1 MSARAGIVVTGTE
14 VLTGRIQ
21 DRNGPWLSDRLL
33 ELGVELAHITIC
45 GDRPEDIDAQLRFLA
60 DQDVDLI
67 LTSGGLGPTA
77 DDMTVEMVARF
88 CERELVLDD
97 ELEEKIAGILKPLM
111 ARFSH
116 WDFDAVRAANRKQA
130 LVPEGAFIIDPVGTA
145 PGVVVPGKPTV
156 VVLPGP
162 PRELQP
168 MWRTAVNT
176 DAVLEAIA
184 GRTTYLHE
192 TVRMFGLP
200 ESGLA
205 DTLRDA
211 EEGIAGFEALEITT
225 CLRRGEIEMVTRYE
239 PDAADVYAELVSL
252 VRERHGREI
261 FSDDGSR
268 VDDLVAQLLAG
279 RRVATAESC
288 TSGLLA
294 ARLTERPG
302 SSAYVAG
309 GVVAYA
315 NEAKVELLDVDPQL
329 IEEHGAVSEPVAEA
343 MAEGALKQF
352 GADTAVAI
360 TGIAGPDGGTE
371 EKPVGTV
378 CWSVRLDG
386 RSRDHAD
393 GAAAGRQ
400 GGHPRP
406 LDHRRDAPVAA
417 PALRVSGPRAR
428 LFLALDLPEPARA
441 SLASWRDTLVADRS
455 DLRPVSPE
463 ALHVTLV
470 FLGWQDESAAPK
482 IADAAFGALPA
493 GRPPRLTP
501 VGVRSLPPRNPRLF
515 ALDLEDEGGRAAA
528 LQASASA
535 ALEAGGWY
543 RPEKRPFWPH
553 LTLARVKRRERRVAP
568 LPDASAAAERAVR
581 GACRDPVPLH
591 AAPPRGALRAA
602 GAYLACGC
610 RRFPSRT
617 PRSLTARS
625 AYEPGRR
632 ATPRRSQPPARTRR
646 YRAGRSSRT
655 TTKSDTPASSSPAPP
670 PTSRT
675 DASWTWR

>member
-1 MSARAGIVVTGTE
+1 VSARAGIVVTGTE

-33 ELGVELAHITIC
+33 EQGVELAHITIC

-60 DQDVDLI
+60 DQGVDLI

-130 LVPEGAFIIDPVGTA
+130 LVPEGAFIIDP
-145 PGVVVPGKPTV
+145 GVVVPGKPTV

-176 DAVLEAIA
+176 DAVQEAIA

-211 EEGIAGFEALEITT
+211 EEGIARFEALEITT

-252 VRERHGREI
+252 IRERHGREI
-261 FSDDGSR
+261 FSEDGSR

-288 TSGLLA
+288 TAGLLA

-329 IEEHGAVSEPVAEA
+329 IKEHGAVSEPVADA
-343 MAEGALKQF
+343 MADGALKQF
-352 GADTAVAI
+352 EADTAVAI

-378 CWSVRLDG
+378 CWSVQLTDG
-386 RSRDHAD
+386 RGITRTVRLPGDRAD
-393 GAAAGRQ
+393 IR
-400 GGHPRP
+400 
-406 LDHRRDAPVAA
+406 
-417 PALRVSGPRAR
+417 
-428 LFLALDLPEPARA
+428 
-441 SLASWRDTLVADRS
+441 DRS
-455 DLRPVSPE
+455 TTVAMHL
-463 ALHVTLV
+463 LH
-470 FLGWQDESAAPK
+470 
-482 IADAAFGALPA
+482 
-493 GRPPRLTP
+493 RLL
-501 VGVRSLPPRNPRLF
+501 S
-515 ALDLEDEGGRAAA
+515 E
-528 LQASASA
+528 
-535 ALEAGGWY
+535 
-543 RPEKRPFWPH
+543 
-553 LTLARVKRRERRVAP
+553 
-568 LPDASAAAERAVR
+568 
-581 GACRDPVPLH
+581 
-591 AAPPRGALRAA
+591 
-602 GAYLACGC
+602 
-610 RRFPSRT
+610 
-617 PRSLTARS
+617 
-625 AYEPGRR
+625 
-632 ATPRRSQPPARTRR
+632 
-646 YRAGRSSRT
+646 
-655 TTKSDTPASSSPAPP
+655 
-670 PTSRT
+670 
-675 DASWTWR
+675 